1 MCSGVWCKEKKKSG
15 RIATQEASERNM
27 SVMPARLLEN
37 CYRKIWAFGTFVV
50 VFVWSSFSLSFS
62 LSC

>member
-1 MCSGVWCKEKKKSG
+1 MCRVACGVKKTKSR

-37 CYRKIWAFGTFVV
+37 RCGDLGV
-50 VFVWSSFSLSFS
+50 
-62 LSC
+62 